1 MLGGLFQGIA
11 NVSKISTYFEDLKT
25 KGWEVDDSQSNQ
37 PSGYGANVES
47 ETPMIWK
54 ARENPEDDWTLYVWT
69 LSADTEAMN
78 RLGEGKGNQ
87 FNWSD
92 LQAMMNFTLTPR
104 TEAALEVHRELG
116 LPLPDDF
123 ELEPWDESGG
133 DSGDSGTDRN
143 RDKVDNGDTGGE
155 DEGAST
161 DSGDEGTTSGDDET
175 DSGSTRPHKGAG
187 YRKAA

>member
-1 MLGGLFQGIA
+1 MFGGLFQGIA

-25 KGWEVDDSQSNQ
+25 EGWEVDDSLSNQ
-37 PSGYGANVES
+37 PSGYGAEVES

-54 ARENPEDDWTLYVWT
+54 ARESADDDWTLYVWT
-69 LSADTEAMN
+69 FSADTEAMN
-78 RLGEGKGNQ
+78 RLGEGDE

-104 TEAALEVHRELG
+104 TEAALEVHRELE

-123 ELEPWDESGG
+123 ELEPWDESGV
-133 DSGDSGTDRN
+133 DSGGDQN
-143 RDKVDNGDTGGE
+143 RDKVDNGDTGDE

-175 DSGSTRPHKGAG
+175 DSGTERPHKGAG
-187 YRKAA
+187 FRKAA